1 MRAEVKN
8 IADLVGQ
15 YVRHNDELSIWL
27 IIAAGKRGVTVD
39 EVEGMY
45 LPSLKGPETMIT
57 WPAFQRF
64 YSILVQADTVENRH

>member
-15 YVRHNDELSIWL
+15 YVRHNDELTIWKVL
-27 IIAAGKRGVTVD
+27 GAGKRGVTVD

-64 YSILVQADTVENRH
+64 YSILVQADQVENRK